1 MSCHPR
7 VIEEFSLPL
16 PITEANR
23 TIAQEFAAQQPTPE
37 KVEQVRLNTL
47 AVCVVNYY
55 LQMMGI
61 STELKAS
68 DSWNPVVRLFSN
80 VADLEVVGLGR
91 LECRSITV
99 HEQTCYI
106 PPEVWSDRIGYVVVQ
121 FDELFREATVLGFA
135 QTAAMEHLPISELQ
149 PLEDLFSHLNL
160 LREPVETQNFA
171 LQSGATSQTL
181 VNLSQWLQNVFEIGW
196 QSIEFLLDRAQTN
209 LDFSFRRANSSKEP
223 ESQHPS
229 GSVRRAKLI
238 DLGMQLAG
246 YSVALT
252 VELRPESEQKTDIV
266 LQVHPTGSQI
276 YLPPLLQLI
285 VIDESQKTFLEA
297 QARSTDNYIQ
307 LQFRGEPRERFSVKI
322 ALGDISITENFVI

>member
-1 MSCHPR
+1 MSCQPR

-16 PITEANR
+16 PITESNR
-23 TIAQEFAAQQPTPE
+23 KIAQKFAAQQPTSE
-37 KVEQVRLNTL
+37 KIEQVRLNTL

-55 LQMMGI
+55 LQMLDI
-61 STELKAS
+61 STDLKAS

-121 FDELFREATVLGFA
+121 FDDLFREASVLGFA
-135 QTAAMEHLPISELQ
+135 QTAMEHLAISELQ
-149 PLEDLFSHLNL
+149 PLEDLLSYLHL
-160 LREPVETQNFA
+160 LREPVTQIA
-171 LQSGATSQTL
+171 LQAGATSQTL
-181 VNLSQWLQNVFEIGW
+181 VNLSQWLQNVFEIDW
-196 QSIEFLLDRAQTN
+196 QTIESLLGPAQTN
-209 LDFSFRRANSSKEP
+209 LDFSFRRADSKEP

-229 GSVRRAKLI
+229 GCVRRAKFI

-246 YSVALT
+246 HSVALT
-252 VELRPESEQKTDIV
+252 VELRPESEQKTNIV

-285 VIDESQKTFLEA
+285 VIDESQETFLEA

-322 ALGDISITENFVI
+322 ALGDVSITENFVI